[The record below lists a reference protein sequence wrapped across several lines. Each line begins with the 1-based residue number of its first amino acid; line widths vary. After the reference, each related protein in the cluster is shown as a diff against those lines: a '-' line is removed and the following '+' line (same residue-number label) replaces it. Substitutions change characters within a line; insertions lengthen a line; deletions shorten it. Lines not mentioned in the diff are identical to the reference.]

1 MLLLK
6 KSTMLSEMS
15 IGLPKEKSKES
26 KTKDNVDLAGLSP
39 PSLLVNPGMPS
50 MTVHSEISLNNNSS
64 IALDL
69 METTDVP
76 EVSWITV
83 SDTSETTE
91 SVPKTHIHTLL
102 ETDLAKSLLAPKALS
117 PSLDIPMFL
126 QDQPLDL
133 NKLVTDN
140 QFPLPVMLKTGP
152 LIPVVFSPTVEL
164 PSITEFYLLDIPLLI
179 G

>member
-1 MLLLK
+1 
-6 KSTMLSEMS
+6 
-15 IGLPKEKSKES
+15 
-26 KTKDNVDLAGLSP
+26 VDLAGLSP
-39 PSLLVNPGMPS
+39 PSLLVNLLKPS
-50 MTVHSEISLNNNSS
+50 TKTSSEISLNNNSS
-64 IALDL
+64 IVLDL

-83 SDTSETTE
+83 SNTSEITE
-91 SVPKTHIHTLL
+91 SVPKAHIHTPP

>member
-1 MLLLK
+1 
-6 KSTMLSEMS
+6 MLSEMS

-39 PSLLVNPGMPS
+39 PSPLVNPGMPS
-50 MTVHSEISLNNNSS
+50 MTEHSEISLNNNSS

-83 SDTSETTE
+83 SVTSETTE
-91 SVPKTHIHTLL
+91 SVPKILIHTPPKM
-102 ETDLAKSLLAPKALS
+102 DLAKSLLAPKALS

-133 NKLVTDN
+133 NQLVTDN
-140 QFPLPVMLKTGP
+140 QSPLPVMPKTGL